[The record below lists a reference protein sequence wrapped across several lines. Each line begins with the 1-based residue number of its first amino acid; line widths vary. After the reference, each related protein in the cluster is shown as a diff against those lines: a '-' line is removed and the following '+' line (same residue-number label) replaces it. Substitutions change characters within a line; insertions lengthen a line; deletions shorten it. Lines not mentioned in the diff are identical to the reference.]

1 MNRNHTFHAAL
12 RVGRQ
17 LTPGLL
23 LLAIVTMPALAQS
36 QVRDLFADLGVLKD
50 VRHPE
55 DNPSTPAKVALGK
68 RLFFD
73 PRLSGDGKQSCA
85 TCHIPALGWA
95 DGRALGVGFQGKTL
109 ARNTPTVLNS
119 AHYST
124 MFWDG
129 RAGSLEE
136 QALGP
141 LFNPDEMNTT
151 PEQLAATLANAK
163 DYQQP
168 FQEVFGTSPSV
179 DGAAKALATFQ
190 RSLSSSNSPFDRW
203 VRGENDAMTPQAKRG
218 LKLFMGKADCT
229 ACHKGPTLSD
239 DKFHNIGVP
248 GSGSKDLGRYAV
260 TKDPEDW
267 GAFRTP
273 GLRNVALTAPYMHD
287 GSQKTLRE
295 TVKHYEDFDPNFTNL
310 DPLVEKHHLT
320 EAEIDDI
327 VAFLEALTDP
337 NAKVVP

>member
-1 MNRNHTFHAAL
+1 MHIFGTGWSAL
-12 RVGRQ
+12 RFGRR
-17 LTPGLL
+17 LVPGLL
-23 LLAIVTMPALAQS
+23 VLCVVSAPALAAS
-36 QVRDLFADLGVLKD
+36 EVRELFAGLGLLEPVK
-50 VRHPE
+50 HPE
-55 DNPSTPAKVALGK
+55 NNPSTPAKVALGK

-85 TCHIPALGWA
+85 SCHIPALGWA
-95 DGRALGVGFQGKTL
+95 DGRTTGVGFEGKSL
-109 ARNTPTVLNS
+109 PRNTPTVLNS
-119 AHYST
+119 AHYES

-141 LFNPDEMNTT
+141 LYNPDEMNTT
-151 PEQLAATLANAK
+151 PEQLAETLASAA
-163 DYQQP
+163 DYRQP
-168 FQEVFGTSPSV
+168 FKEAFGTEPSI
-179 DGAAKALATFQ
+179 DGTAKALAAFQ
-190 RSLSSSNSPFDRW
+190 RSLSTTNSPFDRW
-203 VRGENDAMTPQAKRG
+203 VRGESDAMTPQAKRG

-248 GSGSKDLGRYAV
+248 GSGSKDLGRFAV
-260 TKDPEDW
+260 TRNPEDW

-295 TVKHYEDFDPNFTNL
+295 TVKHYEDFDPHFTNL

-320 EAEIDDI
+320 EAEIDDL

-337 NAKVVP
+337 KAKAVP